1 MLHLRNFCQ
10 GSIVGVRQ
18 EMKGSAVKVPFSTGT
33 VNGVGRKLETL
44 ELRTPCEKFLATP
57 LKSDDFTSV
66 ACVVTY

>member
-1 MLHLRNFCQ
+1 
-10 GSIVGVRQ
+10 
-18 EMKGSAVKVPFSTGT
+18 MKGSAVKVPFSTGT